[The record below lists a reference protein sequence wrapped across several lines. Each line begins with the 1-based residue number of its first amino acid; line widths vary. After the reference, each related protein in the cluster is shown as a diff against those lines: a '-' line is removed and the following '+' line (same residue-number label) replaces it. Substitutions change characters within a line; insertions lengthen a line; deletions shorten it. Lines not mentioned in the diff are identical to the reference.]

1 MNGDNRMNDSLALD
15 DEDRLPWLEPAY
27 DDSDDEEVS
36 FVRLGMFAVA
46 GLALLGLIVG
56 AIYLIRN
63 QLASPESP
71 QVIAAPAGDYKMPA
85 HEADTKKF
93 EGEGD
98 ASYAASEGVDRVG
111 RIDPSRMPETP
122 MTTSGT
128 ADVGSSGKSVPT
140 AVSSSVKVSVIDQR
154 GSVSSTTAVS
164 GPKQSGPVIQ
174 LGAFGSEAIARDSW
188 TRLSKRFD
196 YLAEL
201 SHSIEPVTVGGTKY
215 YRLRVAVGKDAS
227 TLCGRLKVAGE
238 SCIVVN

>member
-1 MNGDNRMNDSLALD
+1 MNGDERMNDSLALD

-27 DDSDDEEVS
+27 DESDDEEVS
-36 FVRLGMFAVA
+36 FVRLGLFVVA

-71 QVIAAPAGDYKMPA
+71 QVITAPAGAYKVPA

-128 ADVGSSGKSVPT
+128 VETGSPEKSTP
-140 AVSSSVKVSVIDQR
+140 AIVSSSVRAPVVDQR
-154 GSVSSTTAVS
+154 GGVSSTATVS
-164 GPKQSGPVIQ
+164 GPKPSGPVIQ
-174 LGAFGSEAIARDSW
+174 LGAFASEAIARDSW
-188 TRLSKRFD
+188 ARLSKRFD

-201 SHSIEPVTVGGTKY
+201 SHSIEPVTVNGAKF
-215 YRLRVAVGKDAS
+215 YRLRVAAGKDAS

-238 SCIVVN
+238 NCIVVN

>member
-1 MNGDNRMNDSLALD
+1 MNGDERMNDSLALD

-27 DDSDDEEVS
+27 DESDDEEVS
-36 FVRLGMFAVA
+36 FVRLGLFIVA
-46 GLALLGLIVG
+46 GLAVLGLIVG

-63 QLASPESP
+63 QLASTDSP

-85 HEADTKKF
+85 HKADAKRF

-98 ASYAASEGVDRVG
+98 ASYAASEGVNREG

-122 MTTSGT
+122 MVAGGEAAAGPAEKAQT
-128 ADVGSSGKSVPT
+128 AAASPT
-140 AVSSSVKVSVIDQR
+140 VKAQVIDQR
-154 GSVSSTTAVS
+154 RSTPATVASAAPALS
-164 GPKQSGPVIQ
+164 GYLIQ
-174 LGAFGSEAIARDSW
+174 LGAFGSDAIARDAW

-201 SHSIEPVTVGGTKY
+201 THSIEPVTVGGAKY
-215 YRLRVAVGKDAS
+215 YRLRVSAGKDAS

-238 SCIVVN
+238 NCIVVN